1 VVVGAAVVVL
11 VVVVV
16 VVGAAVVV
24 LVVVVVVVAF
34 HIAERIR
41 FPPQVIMSPIVNVPI
56 SDPLQ
61 FTLYPPNAN
70 PDLVGAGPG
79 IVYVGVE
86 KVVFAGQPV
95 PPLQRY
101 VTVLGATVVVVVVVV
116 VVVGAG
122 VVVVVLVVVVGATV
136 VVVVVG
142 PGTPAAARNT
152 PIPLGLR
159 NNGLTVLLFLTIK
172 QI

>member
-41 FPPQVIMSPIVNVPI
+41 FPPQVIMSPIVNVPM

-61 FTLYPPNAN
+61 FTLYPPNVN

-79 IVYVGVE
+79 IVYVAVE

-95 PPLQRY
+95 PPLHR
-101 VTVLGATVVVVVVVV
+101 
-116 VVVGAG
+116 
-122 VVVVVLVVVVGATV
+122 
-136 VVVVVG
+136 
-142 PGTPAAARNT
+142 
-152 PIPLGLR
+152 
-159 NNGLTVLLFLTIK
+159 
-172 QI
+172 